1 MDGGATMA
9 IIFINT
15 LMRKARAKL
24 NVSKKSISLFAMAV
38 FFVAGIIFW
47 GGFNTFM
54 EATNTLPFCI
64 SCHEMES
71 TVYREYQHSTHFTNA
86 SGMAAICSD
95 CHVPKSWLPKVI
107 RKIHATKELYYWMT
121 GSIDTP
127 EKFEAKRHELASR
140 VWDSMQANDSR
151 ECRNCHQFSVM
162 ALENQA
168 RFAARI
174 HGDAAEKGGT
184 CIDCHQGITHKLPQ
198 PDLALTQDEA
208 ELDRDYAEEIN
219 ETCAGCH
226 GEFGE
231 GTIDGEYPRL
241 AGMGADY
248 LATQLR
254 HFKTRERINIP
265 MIPYTSER
273 ELPEE
278 DVLLIAAYLS
288 QIELPTKL
296 APIVEEEFD
305 ALKRL
310 QASSRVVNIARYPG
324 NVEKG
329 GLFYLKECKGCH
341 GEIGEGD
348 KAQKIPQLAGQHS
361 LYLTRQINK
370 FRNSERLHDDPRD
383 ADIFRSFNDTEIDDL
398 LAYLSIL
405 DDN

>member
-1 MDGGATMA
+1 
-9 IIFINT
+9 
-15 LMRKARAKL
+15 
-24 NVSKKSISLFAMAV
+24 
-38 FFVAGIIFW
+38 
-47 GGFNTFM
+47 
-54 EATNTLPFCI
+54 
-64 SCHEMES
+64 
-71 TVYREYQHSTHFTNA
+71 
-86 SGMAAICSD
+86 
-95 CHVPKSWLPKVI
+95 
-107 RKIHATKELYYWMT
+107 
-121 GSIDTP
+121 
-127 EKFEAKRHELASR
+127 
-140 VWDSMQANDSR
+140 MQASDSR
-151 ECRNCHQFSVM
+151 ECRNCHEFSVM

-198 PDLALTQDEA
+198 PEVLLSKHRP
-208 ELDRDYAEEIN
+208 ELDIDYAEEIN

-241 AGMGADY
+241 AGMDAGY
-248 LATQLR
+248 LAKQLR

-278 DVLLIAAYLS
+278 DVVLIAAYLS
-288 QIELPTKL
+288 QIKLPTKL
-296 APIVEEEFD
+296 PPIVEEEFD

-310 QASSRVVNIARYPG
+310 KESGRIVNIARYPG
-324 NVEKG
+324 NVDKG
-329 GLFYLKECKGCH
+329 LLFYQKECRGCH
-341 GEIGEGD
+341 GKNGQGD
-348 KAQKIPQLAGQHS
+348 KSRKIPQLAGQYS
-361 LYLTRQINK
+361 IYLTRQINK

-383 ADIFRSFNDTEIDDL
+383 ADIFRSFSDTEIDDL

>member
-1 MDGGATMA
+1 M
-9 IIFINT
+9 
-15 LMRKARAKL
+15 KAV
-24 NVSKKSISLFAMAV
+24 NKKISLLTLAL

-71 TVYREYQHSTHFTNA
+71 TVYQEYQHSIHFTNA
-86 SGMAAICSD
+86 SGVSAICSD
-95 CHVPKSWLPKVI
+95 CHVPKDWTPKVI
-107 RKIHATKELYYWMT
+107 RKIHATKELYHWLT

-127 EKFEAKRHELASR
+127 EKFEAKRPELASR
-140 VWDSMQANDSR
+140 VWDSMQATDSQ
-151 ECRNCHQFSVM
+151 ECRNCHQFSAM

-174 HGDAAEKGGT
+174 HGDAADKGET
-184 CIDCHQGITHKLPQ
+184 CINCHRGIAHKLPQ
-198 PDLALTQDEA
+198 PEIVLTEVRP
-208 ELDRDYAEEIN
+208 ELDIEYAEEIH

-226 GEFGE
+226 GEFAE
-231 GTIDGEYPRL
+231 GTSDGEYPRL
-241 AGMGADY
+241 AGMDADY

-254 HFKTRERINIP
+254 HFKTRDRLNIP
-265 MIPYTSER
+265 MIPYTTDR

-278 DVLLIAAYLS
+278 DVVLIAAYLS

-296 APIVEEEFD
+296 PAIVEEEFD

-310 QASSRVVNIARYPG
+310 KESGRIVNIARYPG
-324 NVEKG
+324 NIEKG
-329 GLFYLKECKGCH
+329 RFFYQKECRGCH
-341 GEIGEGD
+341 GKSGQGD
-348 KAQKIPQLAGQHS
+348 KSRKIPQLAGQYS
-361 LYLTRQINK
+361 IYLTRQINK

-383 ADIFRSFNDTEIDDL
+383 ADIFKSFSETEINDL

>member
-1 MDGGATMA
+1 MDGGAIMA
-9 IIFINT
+9 TDSIYT
-15 LMRKARAKL
+15 LMRKTRTKISV
-24 NVSKKSISLFAMAV
+24 NKRTSLFVVAAY
-38 FFVAGIIFW
+38 FAAGIIFW
-47 GGFNTFM
+47 GGFNTVM
-54 EATNTLPFCI
+54 EATNTQTFCI

-71 TVYREYQHSTHFTNA
+71 TVYQEYQHSTHFTNA
-86 SGMAAICSD
+86 SGMPATCSD
-95 CHVPKSWLPKVI
+95 CHVPKRWLPKVI
-107 RKIHATKELYYWMT
+107 RKFHASKELYYWMI

-140 VWDSMQANDSR
+140 VWDSMQASDSQ

-162 ALENQA
+162 ALEDQA

-198 PDLALTQDEA
+198 PELLLTEGRP

-226 GEFGE
+226 GEYGE

-241 AGMGADY
+241 AGLDAGY
-248 LATQLR
+248 LAKQLR
-254 HFKTRERINIP
+254 HFKNRERINIP

-278 DVLLIAAYLS
+278 DVVQITTYLS
-288 QIELPTKL
+288 QIELPAKL
-296 APIVEEEFD
+296 SPLIEEEFD

-310 QASSRVVNIARYPG
+310 EASSRVVNIARYPG
-324 NVEKG
+324 DEDKG
-329 GLFYLKECKGCH
+329 RLFYQKECAGCH
-341 GEIGEGD
+341 GKRGQGD
-348 KAQKIPQLAGQHS
+348 KSREIPQLAGQYS
-361 LYLTRQINK
+361 IYLTRQINK

-383 ADIFRSFNDTEIDDL
+383 AEIFRSFSETEINNL